1 MSCQCTKTDRD
12 YRITTYVDK
21 DSLIPI
27 VREYCD
33 YCNDPCKKD
42 SAISVS
48 SFVDQLYRML
58 RSKDDIDV
66 ILKQLSTL
74 LNKTHSMSVENR
86 QLIEEIRNELDSRFH
101 RLYFV
106 SGSFKEDV
114 YDGKA
119 DKTIYIPTSIKDFS
133 DVPDYI
139 ITDFSLAND
148 TLSIDQNN
156 GISKS
161 IEMPYGIQ
169 NISLSNNVL
178 QVDQKNGSKQLTLP
192 YSITDFSISGSNINL
207 TQANGFSGS
216 VHIPS
221 ATEQGAVTKI
231 KYYKTGETSATT
243 ATSADNA
250 IDLTPIL
257 GKHSIKYY
265 KLGESTQSVANI
277 DTEGVFDLTGLM
289 GQNTGVLSITYNKT
303 GQNTTTTVTIDKSG
317 NFDLTGILGNQTITY
332 VKPGETTTSTVGV
345 DANGN
350 FDLSALNV
358 NKLSQ
363 LTGDTTITTPKL
375 GDIVYYTGSS
385 WQNKNIV
392 EMINSDAPLYTIV
405 SELPTSDQKSNTIY
419 IVPNTSS
426 TDSQNV
432 KTEYAWVDS
441 KWEKLG
447 EFKPDVDLSGYIQK
461 PEGAAENQFLV
472 YKNGSWTNLTIT
484 PTEGQVIYYTNNSWT
499 SSSVD
504 SLIKNYLDTNIDK
517 LIKNYL
523 NANIDSLIKKYLDAN
538 LDALLKKY
546 LDAHINDYIKS
557 YLDAHANEYIKNYL
571 DANLDSLLTTK
582 LTALGL
588 IPVIW
593 KRDTDSG
600 MITPKQNA
608 NDDVTVGKI
617 YSTEH

>member
-58 RSKDDIDV
+58 RSKDDIDI

-74 LNKTHSMSVENR
+74 LNKTHSMTVENR
-86 QLIEEIRNELDSRFH
+86 DLIEKILSELESRSH

-106 SGSFKEDV
+106 AGSFKEDV
-114 YDGKA
+114 YDGKT
-119 DKTIYIPTSIKDFS
+119 DKTIYIPTSINDFS
-133 DVPDYI
+133 DAPDYI
-139 ITDFSLAND
+139 VTDFSLAND
-148 TLSIDQNN
+148 TLSITQNN
-156 GISKS
+156 GINKS

-169 NISLSNNVL
+169 NISLSNNIL
-178 QVDQKNGSKQLTLP
+178 QVDQKNNSKQLTLP
-192 YSITDFSISGSNINL
+192 YSITDFSLSGQNINL
-207 TQANGFSGS
+207 TQANGFSKS
-216 VHIPS
+216 IHIPS

-231 KYYKTGETSATT
+231 KYYKTGETATTT
-243 ATSADNA
+243 ATSTDNT

-332 VKPGETTTSTVGV
+332 IKPGETTTSTVGV
-345 DANGN
+345 DAKGN

-363 LTGDTTITTPKL
+363 LTGDTTITTPKI
-375 GDIVYYTGSS
+375 GDIVYYTGST

-405 SELPTSDQKSNTIY
+405 SELPTSNQKSNTIY
-419 IVPNTSS
+419 IIPNSSS
-426 TDSQNV
+426 TDQQNV
-432 KTEYAWVDS
+432 KTEYAWVNG

-461 PEGAAENQFLV
+461 PDGAAENQFLV
-472 YKNGSWTNLTIT
+472 YKNGTWTNLTIT
-484 PTEGQVIYYTNNSWT
+484 PTEGQVIYYTQNSWT
-499 SSSVD
+499 SSSID
-504 SLIKNYLDTNIDK
+504 SLIKNYLDT
-517 LIKNYL
+517 
-523 NANIDSLIKKYLDAN
+523 NIDSLIKKYLDAN
-538 LDALLKKY
+538 LDSLIKAY
-546 LDAHINDYIKS
+546 LDKHINDYIK
-557 YLDAHANEYIKNYL
+557 NYL
-571 DANLDSLLTTK
+571 DSNLDSLLEAK

-588 IPVIW
+588 VPVIW
-593 KRDTDSG
+593 KRDSSTG
-600 MITPKQNA
+600 MITPKQSS

-617 YSTEH
+617 FSTEQ